1 LPARNASSSRPSRSR
16 TPSGT
21 RPARQRGLSGGSSGS
36 APALASSAD
45 GVRACRGRD
54 QHRCDTAPVPMPPV
68 ATNGMATRA
77 RTNCSS
83 DKSPSTPHGCKQGPE
98 SQCPP
103 QKLGVASGSRFAP
116 NHNVQIGLANLWQ
129 TAVAG
134 SWHAPGRVLTR
145 PGLLV
150 CGEPPAGIEP
160 ATPSLPSMRGRFT
173 TPRNTSRYHTIAQVK
188 DAAEERGVGRRKVAC
203 SAVSGKSLA
212 RALHRRPWA
221 WTPAP
226 SSRCPDHKLLAPPV
240 QCRPQ
245 TMMG

>member
-83 DKSPSTPHGCKQGPE
+83 DKSPKE
-98 SQCPP
+98 RNA
-103 QKLGVASGSRFAP
+103 VRGSLL
-116 NHNVQIGLANLWQ
+116 LACSRARRQ
-129 TAVAG
+129 AG
-134 SWHAPGRVLTR
+134 SLLIRTYKSDWQISGKRRLPALGHAPGRVLDP

-150 CGEPPAGIEP
+150 YGGAPPPESNR
-160 ATPSLPSMRGRFT
+160 ATPFLPFVLSPTYRRVAAGQKDGGDRG
-173 TPRNTSRYHTIAQVK
+173 
-188 DAAEERGVGRRKVAC
+188 
-203 SAVSGKSLA
+203 
-212 RALHRRPWA
+212 
-221 WTPAP
+221 
-226 SSRCPDHKLLAPPV
+226 
-240 QCRPQ
+240 
-245 TMMG
+245 